1 MEALVET
8 AIQFVRD
15 NRDWAGPIA
24 FFFAFAETLAL
35 ASILI
40 PSTAILIGVGAVV
53 ATGAL
58 DFTPIWIGGTLGA
71 ILGSSISCALGWRFG
86 PTIMSWWP
94 MNRYPDL
101 VGKAAKVFARYG
113 IITILLGHFFGPL
126 RAVVFLMAGIARMN
140 LPLFL
145 VVNVIGCIAW
155 AFVVP
160 KSGEIG
166 GNAALW
172 LWEQI
177 ALR

>member
-58 DFTPIWIGGTLGA
+58 DFTPIWIGAAIGA
-71 ILGSSISCALGWRFG
+71 ILGSTISYLLGWRFG
-86 PTIMSWWP
+86 PTIMGWWP
-94 MNRYPDL
+94 MNRYPHL
-101 VGKAAKVFARYG
+101 VTKASEVFAKYG
-113 IITILLGHFFGPL
+113 IITVLIGHFFGPL
-126 RAVVFLMAGIARMN
+126 RAVVFLMAGIARMK

-145 VVNVIGCIAW
+145 VVNIIGCIAW
-155 AFVVP
+155 AFFVP
-160 KSGEIG
+160 KSGELG
-166 GNAALW
+166 GNAAW
-172 LWEQI
+172 WIWEQ
-177 ALR
+177 LTGR